1 LHKKGFWGDNHER
14 TDYLKQVPGIF
25 RESFPPAPYDFKPTV
40 EISPLA
46 PAGPQILG
54 EAKARNTL
62 KMDGKAHIPSLEW
75 DKSEV
80 SLVNTFSFYEYHN
93 IWIV

>member
-1 LHKKGFWGDNHER
+1 MPVR
-14 TDYLKQVPGIF
+14 IRDYPGQPEDSPEQSIGLWSARIGIF
-25 RESFPPAPYDFKPTV
+25 REAFPPASYDFKPTV

-54 EAKARNTL
+54 EGKARNTL
-62 KMDGKAHIPSLEW
+62 KNLDGKAHMPSLEW

-80 SLVNTFSFYEYHN
+80 SLVNTF
-93 IWIV
+93 IL